1 MAVKLYPWLGDAKA
15 QLDRLAENLPGAI
28 MIHGPRGTGAYELGR
43 YFAERLLC
51 ESPVNG
57 EACGHCT
64 GCLLMEKGTHPDFA
78 LVLSETEAEIRGLEI
93 NTKSS
98 DRKTPSRQI
107 SIDQI
112 RQLGE
117 FLGVTSHRGGK
128 KVVLI
133 YPANMM
139 LPDASSSLLKNLEEP
154 PENVVMILVTED
166 IDSMLPTIRSRCQT
180 VRIRAPRWDDALEYL
195 KAQGVPS
202 AESLLAAVGGMPLL
216 AFEQD
221 AKLKIPD
228 TKQAQLFNVLLNG
241 GNVDKGSLIDVAS
254 KELFLPAFVPFMQ
267 RFISD
272 LIYAAS
278 GLKVRYFRDKE
289 KQITGLAKQVPLK
302 SLYAFF
308 DELAKLSRISSHPL
322 NASLTIQEVLIKY
335 ANLFITRTR

>member
-1 MAVKLYPWLGDAKA
+1 MAVKLYPWLLDAKA
-15 QLDRLAENLPGAI
+15 QLDRLSENLPGAI

-57 EACGHCT
+57 EACGHCS
-64 GCLLMEKGTHPDFA
+64 GCLLVEKGNHPDFA

-98 DRKTPSRQI
+98 DRKSPSRQI

-112 RQLGE
+112 RELGD

-180 VRIRAPRWDDALEYL
+180 VRIRAPRWDDALAYL
-195 KAQGVPS
+195 ESQGVPS

-221 AKLKIPD
+221 AKLRISD
-228 TKQAQLFNVLLNG
+228 TKQEQLFNVLLSG
-241 GNVDKGSLIDVAS
+241 RNVDKGSLLDVAS
-254 KELFLPAFVPFMQ
+254 KDLFLPAFVPFMQ
-267 RFISD
+267 RFVSD
-272 LIYAAS
+272 LIYSAS
-278 GLKVRYFRDKE
+278 GLRIRYFRDKE
-289 KQITGLAKQVPLK
+289 RKIAGLAKQVSLK
-302 SLYAFF
+302 SLYTFF
-308 DELAKLSRISSHPL
+308 DELSKLSRISSHPL
-322 NASLTIQEVLIKY
+322 NAQLTIQEILMKY
-335 ANLFITRTR
+335 CNLFAVRR